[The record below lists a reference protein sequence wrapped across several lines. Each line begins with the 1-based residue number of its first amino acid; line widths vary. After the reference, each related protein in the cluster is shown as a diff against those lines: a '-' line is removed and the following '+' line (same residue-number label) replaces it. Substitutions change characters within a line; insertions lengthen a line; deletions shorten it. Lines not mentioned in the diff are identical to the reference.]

1 MEIGF
6 WNVLRGCCLLE
17 MQFQL
22 LSAVRGPLLHF
33 LFGSCFQS
41 LLFLRLPLSQTRIT
55 EAFQKADKYFRIEGS
70 GGKLYQ
76 ISTAME
82 DMEAYT
88 KLTGMS
94 SQNSFLLSWC
104 YRD

>member
-1 MEIGF
+1 M
-6 WNVLRGCCLLE
+6 
-17 MQFQL
+17 
-22 LSAVRGPLLHF
+22 
-33 LFGSCFQS
+33 
-41 LLFLRLPLSQTRIT
+41 
-55 EAFQKADKYFRIEGS
+55 EAFQKADNFFKIEGS

-94 SQNSFLLSWC
+94 SQKFF
-104 YRD
+104 